1 MQHQKVEILQD
12 ENCFPKRKDSP
23 AESFFWNW
31 KMSGQ
36 YRREFF
42 IFPEELISSPGS
54 VWDGESLH
62 PVFLSDLSRIKE
74 FWLALQFPD

>member
-1 MQHQKVEILQD
+1 
-12 ENCFPKRKDSP
+12 
-23 AESFFWNW
+23 
-31 KMSGQ
+31 MSGQ

-62 PVFLSDLSRIKE
+62 PVSFTASSWIKD
-74 FWLALQFPD
+74 FWLLLQLPY

>member
-1 MQHQKVEILQD
+1 LHQMRKNLSPD
-12 ENCFPKRKDSP
+12 PLFP
-23 AESFFWNW
+23 FFPEKSA

-42 IFPEELISSPGS
+42 IRPEELISSPGS

-62 PVFLSDLSRIKE
+62 PDFLSGFSRIKE
-74 FWLALQFPD
+74 FWILLQLPDRAGDQ